1 MDGVIKILTFRTDR
15 IGDLI
20 NTSPFLKSL
29 KKYYSNSEIHLVCS
43 KYNSQIAKN
52 YNFIDKI
59 FIIDKQGSF
68 FNKVKFFFK
77 IVFNRYD
84 ICIVIDGK
92 TISKLISFFIRAK
105 HKYIVC
111 FKKEKKIFGFKKTVF
126 RPPVFICKK
135 FYNTH
140 VLCDESYD
148 KKNVNKEFSNH
159 YLSMYYFLL
168 KKNYIDLVPCKHEF
182 TLEESS
188 KTVFN
193 FFFKKFIKSKY
204 INFHIDYKWDSYN
217 IDMNVFISILKE
229 ISLKNKIIISS
240 GKEGS
245 NFFDELKKHFFLI
258 SFQDSDSLSVNNFSS
273 QNILLIEKLSVNLLA
288 CFLEK
293 SLLHVSS
300 HSGATI
306 HISAAFNIPIIDFIK
321 KSKATE
327 YDRWIPNGIR
337 YDRVFVNNLYEL
349 KDSILKNI

>member
-29 KKYYSNSEIHLVCS
+29 KNHYSNSEIHLVCS

-52 YNFIDKI
+52 YKFIDKI
-59 FIIDKQGSF
+59 FIIDKQDNLI
-68 FNKVKFFFK
+68 NKIKFFFK
-77 IVFNRYD
+77 IIFNHYD

-111 FKKEKKIFGFKKTVF
+111 FKKDKRLFGFKKTVY
-126 RPPVFICKK
+126 RPPIFICKK

-148 KKNVNKEFSNH
+148 KKNVNEEFSNH

-168 KKNYIDLVPCKHEF
+168 KKNYVNLVPCKHQF

-188 KTVFN
+188 KNLFN
-193 FFFKKFIKSKY
+193 SFFKEFIKSKY
-204 INFHIDYKWDSYN
+204 INLHVDYKWDSYDIN
-217 IDMNVFISILKE
+217 INDFIAILKK
-229 ISLKNKIIISS
+229 ISLKSKIVISS

-245 NFFDELKKHFFLI
+245 NFFNELKKHFFVI
-258 SFQDSDSLSVNNFSS
+258 TFQNSDSPSVNNFQS
-273 QNILLIEKLSVNLLA
+273 QNVLLIEKLSVNLLA

-306 HISAAFNIPIIDFIK
+306 HISAAFNIPIIDFIE

-337 YDRVFVNNLYEL
+337 YNRVFINNLYEL